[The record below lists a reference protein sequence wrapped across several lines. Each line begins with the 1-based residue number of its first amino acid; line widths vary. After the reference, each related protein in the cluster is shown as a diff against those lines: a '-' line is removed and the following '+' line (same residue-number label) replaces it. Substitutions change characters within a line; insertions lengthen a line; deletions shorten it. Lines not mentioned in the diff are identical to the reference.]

1 MTNVLCE
8 SPTTERRRFS
18 TEVARSVAQDFIDV
32 LSDYCERIQIAG
44 SLRRRKPFLKDV
56 EIIFIPKLRA
66 PRFEDKILRT
76 DLFSEPPAIN
86 LAERA
91 IANLLEAG
99 LITKRP
105 NVNGVTAWGAKNKL
119 AIHVPSGM
127 PVDLFTATP
136 ANFFNYLVCRT
147 GGEQNNI
154 AIASAA
160 QARGWKWNPY
170 GEGFSRP
177 KGLAIEVHPIS
188 SEREVFDFVGLPYL
202 EPWRRT

>member
-56 EIIFIPKLRA
+56 EIIFIPTRRA
-66 PRFEDKILRT
+66 LGCENKILRP
-76 DLFSEPPAIN
+76 DLFAERPAIN

-119 AIHVPSGM
+119 AIHV
-127 PVDLFTATP
+127 
-136 ANFFNYLVCRT
+136 R
-147 GGEQNNI
+147 
-154 AIASAA
+154 
-160 QARGWKWNPY
+160 
-170 GEGFSRP
+170 
-177 KGLAIEVHPIS
+177 
-188 SEREVFDFVGLPYL
+188 SE
-202 EPWRRT
+202 